1 MANQL
6 ELNPGGP
13 ALAAAIAFI
22 VVGLAIKLALFPV
35 HGWLPDVYT
44 YAPTP
49 VIGFVAAVMTKV
61 SAYALFRILYFVLNG
76 HGITT
81 KALEALGWIAA
92 LGILAGSLMALV
104 QKDIRRVLAYSSIS
118 QLGYIVLGFAIGNT
132 WALTGALLHV
142 INHAVIKSC
151 LFLTVGACQWKTG
164 ATRVAEYSGLGRRL
178 PITIGALTVSAIAI
192 VGLPPTA
199 GFFSKWYLAVGI
211 LQAGNWPFL
220 IILIL
225 SSLISA
231 VYFYRVIEQA
241 YFGPV
246 DTAYL
251 QNQTSGK
258 LELPVAMLSPIVLL
272 AVATVLL
279 GLFNQQIVTSV
290 ITKALPI
297 LP

>member
-1 MANQL
+1 
-6 ELNPGGP
+6 
-13 ALAAAIAFI
+13 
-22 VVGLAIKLALFPV
+22 
-35 HGWLPDVYT
+35 
-44 YAPTP
+44 
-49 VIGFVAAVMTKV
+49 
-61 SAYALFRILYFVLNG
+61 
-76 HGITT
+76 
-81 KALEALGWIAA
+81 
-92 LGILAGSLMALV
+92 
-104 QKDIRRVLAYSSIS
+104 
-118 QLGYIVLGFAIGNT
+118 
-132 WALTGALLHV
+132 
-142 INHAVIKSC
+142 
-151 LFLTVGACQWKTG
+151 VGACQWKTG

-272 AVATVLL
+272 AVAAVLL